1 MGSIILILAVF
12 IIDVIRK
19 AVDVESSGLGVLR
32 DVFLLLGFV
41 LLLILLEQST
51 RGKRFPPLRILGLL
65 LIASGI
71 VVILSAVL
79 ATGVSDNFDIKGND
93 LLPLGFDALFVAFLL
108 GLTLG
113 LFTTVLMRGLREL
126 VLFKRRKH
134 SRRNLI
140 AFFVILTATGIV
152 AFWLKPLEENT
163 LMSFLFFC
171 TLGLAV
177 MNSFRLSW
185 IIYLTKREKVIT
197 LIYSFFLFLSF
208 VILNVL
214 LNNNTL
220 ISHSLLYFSDIL
232 AKIIVLSCLF
242 GNMYFGMTFVS
253 TLFHLPT
260 AEAFDRKTTEV
271 TSLHNLGRLV
281 TQVFDFHDLVETVT
295 TMTLQICEGGST
307 WLELIHSES
316 VGTQPDAKAYIA
328 EVVAT
333 KNISLEEIDKIML
346 PAGDVR
352 DDVIKARE
360 LLSIDDVEQD
370 RRFAHVKKSG
380 VHIGSL
386 VAAPLVS
393 RNGLIGILYATKK
406 MSFGFF
412 KDDVDVITAFADQAS
427 IAIENSRLIKKS
439 IERERLMREMTLAQE
454 MQKKLLP
461 QELPRVHG
469 IDVDAISTPAFE
481 VGGDYYDF
489 VQLDDRRLGIVV
501 GDVSGKGVSAAFYM
515 SEVKGIFQAISR
527 LHTSPREFIIHA
539 NEALSSSI
547 DKHSFVSLIYA
558 VIDTTSGLL
567 TLSRA
572 GHCPMLHISKN
583 EVRYLRPGGMGLG
596 MSRGSVFADA
606 MKEESVTLSPGD
618 VCIFYTDG
626 VTEAR
631 CGDDEYGYDRLLER
645 GKAAAEKSA
654 SQIKEEVLEEI
665 KSYTGDHPNH
675 DDLTLLVVKW
685 MGPNAAAQKAPL

>member
-1 MGSIILILAVF
+1 LVLAVF

-19 AVDVESSGLGVLR
+19 AVDVESSGIGLLR
-32 DVFLLLGFV
+32 DVLLLLGFV
-41 LLLILLEQST
+41 LLLFMLEQVT

-65 LIASGI
+65 LISSGI
-71 VVILSAVL
+71 VVILSVVL
-79 ATGVSDNFDIKGND
+79 ATGVSDNFDIKNND

-113 LFTTVLMRGLREL
+113 LFAAVLMRGLREL

-140 AFFVILTATGIV
+140 AFVVLLIATGIV
-152 AFWLKPLEENT
+152 GFWLKPLEENT
-163 LMSFLFFC
+163 IMSILFFC
-171 TLGLAV
+171 TLGLAII
-177 MNSFRLSW
+177 NSFRLSW

-197 LIYSFFLFLSF
+197 LIYSFFLFVAF
-208 VILNVL
+208 VVLNIL
-214 LNNNTL
+214 LNNNAL

-232 AKIIVLSCLF
+232 AKVIMLSCLF
-242 GNMYFGMTFVS
+242 GNVYFGMTFVS

-295 TMTLQICEGGST
+295 SMTLQICEGGST
-307 WLELIHSES
+307 WLELIHSEN
-316 VGTQPDAKAYIA
+316 VGTVPEAKAYLA
-328 EVVAT
+328 EVVAM
-333 KNISLEEIDKIML
+333 KNISVGEIDSIML

-352 DDVIKARE
+352 EDVIKTRE
-360 LLSIDDVEQD
+360 LLSIDDFEQD

-406 MSFGFF
+406 TSYGFF
-412 KDDVDVITAFADQAS
+412 KDDLDVITAFADQAS

-461 QELPRVHG
+461 QHLPAVHG

-489 VQLDDRRLGIVV
+489 MQLDDRRLGIVV

-558 VIDTTSGLL
+558 VIDTSSGLL

-572 GHCPMLHISKN
+572 GHCPMLHVSKN
-583 EVRYLRPGGMGLG
+583 GVRYLRPGGMGLG
-596 MSRGSVFADA
+596 MSRGSVFANA
-606 MKEESVTLSPGD
+606 MQEESITLAPGD

-631 CGDDEYGYDRLLER
+631 RGDDEYGYDRLLER
-645 GKAAAEKSA
+645 GKAAAGKSA
-654 SQIKEEVLEEI
+654 SQIKDEVLEEI

-685 MGPNAAAQKAPL
+685 MGPSAAPKKVPV

>member
-140 AFFVILTATGIV
+140 AFFMFLAATGIV

-163 LMSFLFFC
+163 LMSVLFFF

-214 LNNNTL
+214 LSNNTL

>member
-685 MGPNAAAQKAPL
+685 MGPNAAAQKVPL

>member
-163 LMSFLFFC
+163 LMSVLFFC